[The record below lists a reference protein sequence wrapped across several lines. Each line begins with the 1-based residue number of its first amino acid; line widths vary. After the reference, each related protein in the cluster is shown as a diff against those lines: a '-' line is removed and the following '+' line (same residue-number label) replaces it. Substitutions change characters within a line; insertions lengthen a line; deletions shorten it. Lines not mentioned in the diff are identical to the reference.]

1 MTDRSRPSNPETENE
16 NLRPAGDGKPP
27 RPATE
32 PAGAGNPVDS
42 PETVTDPGSGAQEG
56 RVTKMTRPANSH
68 PGCPVT

>member
-1 MTDRSRPSNPETENE
+1 MTDRSRPSNHEIENE

-32 PAGAGNPVDS
+32 PAGVGNPVDS
-42 PETVTDPGSGAQEG
+42 PETVTDPGSGGQQR
-56 RVTKMTRPANSH
+56 RVTKMTRPASSH